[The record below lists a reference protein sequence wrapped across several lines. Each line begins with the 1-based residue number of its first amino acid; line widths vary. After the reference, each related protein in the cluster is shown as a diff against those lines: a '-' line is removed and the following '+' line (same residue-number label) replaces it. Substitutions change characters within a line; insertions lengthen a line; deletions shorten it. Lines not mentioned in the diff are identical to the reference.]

1 MAKIVK
7 NQNVPLPCRA
17 FALRA
22 LGAIL
27 GYSLTMLGWT
37 GSGQKSNLCQG
48 FVQALSR
55 LCPRTKKYR
64 VCPAHD
70 QAWST
75 VCQASAHFHTPWT
88 GFGHRH
94 PEFVQALST
103 KLKKSHFPSLDK
115 LWTDFGPGKPIIR
128 VHIFMIRKKKLLPLD
143 RVWTTSGHGQ
153 TLDTVWISAPLLP
166 NCVFYLFSLDRRW
179 KAPGHGLTLDIHA
192 VQHCRASGRKLEA
205 YWK

>member
-1 MAKIVK
+1 
-7 NQNVPLPCRA
+7 
-17 FALRA
+17 
-22 LGAIL
+22 
-27 GYSLTMLGWT
+27 MLGWT

-94 PEFVQALST
+94 PEFVQALSN
-103 KLKKSHFPSLDK
+103 KLRKLHFSSLDK
-115 LWTDFGPGKPIIR
+115 LWTNFGPGKPSSGFTSPWFGKIITAWQSLDNLWTWTNPG
-128 VHIFMIRKKKLLPLD
+128 HSLDFCSSASKLCIPPIFTRQKLDSP
-143 RVWTTSGHGQ
+143 WTWTNPVQS
-153 TLDTVWISAPLLP
+153 LYLWFSAP
-166 NCVFYLFSLDRRW
+166 
-179 KAPGHGLTLDIHA
+179 KH
-192 VQHCRASGRKLEA
+192 
-205 YWK
+205 

>member
-1 MAKIVK
+1 MKEERMFKSTDVLLFYS
-7 NQNVPLPCRA
+7 NNR
-17 FALRA
+17 
-22 LGAIL
+22 
-27 GYSLTMLGWT
+27 YSLTVLGWT

-94 PEFVQALST
+94 PEFVQALSN
-103 KLKKSHFPSLDK
+103 KLRKSHFSSLDK
-115 LWTDFGPGKPIIR
+115 LWTNFGPGKPSSG
-128 VHIFMIRKKKLLPLD
+128 FTSSWFKKNNYRLTEFGQPLD
-143 RVWTTSGHGQ
+143 MDKPWTQFGFLLLCFQIVYSTNFHQTEIGQ
-153 TLDTVWISAPLLP
+153 PLDM
-166 NCVFYLFSLDRRW
+166 D
-179 KAPGHGLTLDIHA
+179 
-192 VQHCRASGRKLEA
+192 
-205 YWK
+205 